1 MGKIIGIDLGT
12 TNSCMS
18 YYREGGEVEVIVNAQ
33 GNRTN
38 PSIVSFSEDGELLVG
53 ELAKNQAVLNAT
65 RTVRSIKRYM
75 GTEKKISIGDKEYT
89 PQQISAM
96 ILQKL
101 KHDAE
106 EFLGENIDEAVIT
119 VPAYFSD
126 AQRQATK
133 DAGKIAGLNVKRII
147 NEPTAAALSY
157 GLDKEED
164 QIVLV
169 YDLGGGTFD
178 VSILEITTI
187 EGNKTIEVRAT
198 NGINQLGGDDFDD
211 KIIEYLVDEFKKD
224 TGIDLK
230 SEKMAMQI
238 LKDAAEKAKIQ
249 LSEAKTS
256 KISVPFISANEKG
269 PLHLDKELT
278 RAKFESLIEELVE
291 ATIDPVKQAV
301 EDAMISEKEIS
312 KIILVGGSTRV
323 PLVQETLKSIFNTEI
338 YKGINPDEVVSR
350 GAAIQGAVMSDD
362 IKGIVLVDVTPLTLG
377 IETEG
382 GLVTSIITK
391 NTVIPTTET
400 KVFTTVVD
408 NQKSVEIKVVQ
419 GERKFAKDNI
429 NLGNFELTNIR
440 KAPKG
445 EPRIE
450 VTFDIDVNGILNV
463 SAIDVD
469 NKSIQKILISNSY
482 SLSEEDIEKMVNE
495 AKEYEEEDKKQRKIV
510 ELKNETDS
518 IISKVRRLVRLKKEK
533 LETEESLEI
542 DKLIDDIEIYMENEN
557 FSILEEKLVKLKE
570 KMEIITKL

>member
-382 GLVTSIITK
+382 GLVTPIITK

>member
-518 IISKVRRLVRLKKEK
+518 IISKVRRLVRLKKEN

>member
-18 YYREGGEVEVIVNAQ
+18 YYREGGEVEVIVNSQ
-33 GNRTN
+33 GNRTT
-38 PSIVSFSEDGELLVG
+38 PSVVSFSESGELLVG
-53 ELAKNQAVLNAT
+53 EVAKNQAVLNAD
-65 RTVRSIKRYM
+65 RTIRSIKRHM
-75 GTEKKISIGDKEYT
+75 GTDYKVKIGNKEYT

-101 KHDAE
+101 KYYAE
-106 EFLGENIDEAVIT
+106 EFLGENIEEAVIT

-157 GLDKEED
+157 GLDKEDD

-187 EGNKTIEVRAT
+187 EGSKTIEVKST
-198 NGINQLGGDDFDD
+198 NGINHLGGDDFDN
-211 KIIEYLVDEFKKD
+211 KIIDYLADEFKKE

-230 SEKMAMQI
+230 KDKMAMQT

-249 LSEAKTS
+249 LSEAKST
-256 KISVPFISANEKG
+256 KISIPFISANEKG
-269 PLHLDKELT
+269 PLHLDKEIS

-291 ATIDPVKQAV
+291 STIDPIKQAV
-301 EDAMISEKEIS
+301 EDADISEKDIN
-312 KIILVGGSTRV
+312 KIILVGGSTRI
-323 PLVQETLKSIFNTEI
+323 PLVQETLKTLFNTEV
-338 YKGINPDEVVSR
+338 YKGLNPDEVVSR
-350 GAAIQGAVMSDD
+350 GAAIQGGVMSDD

-382 GLVTSIITK
+382 GLVTPIIAR

-400 KVFTTVVD
+400 KVFTTVAD
-408 NQKSVEIKVVQ
+408 NQRSVEIKVVQ

-463 SAIDVD
+463 SAVDVD
-469 NKSIQKILISNSY
+469 NGSEQKILISNSY
-482 SLSEEDIEKMVNE
+482 SLNEEEIDKMVNE
-495 AKEYEEEDKKQRKIV
+495 AKQFEEEDKKKRKIV
-510 ELKNETDS
+510 ELKNEVDS
-518 IISKVRRLVRLKKEK
+518 LTAKLKRMLRLKKEK
-533 LETEESLEI
+533 IEEEEMKTI
-542 DKLIDDIEIYMENEN
+542 EKMIDDVEIFAENEN
-557 FSILEEKLVKLKE
+557 FEVLESKLLKLRE
-570 KMEIITKL
+570 KMEVISNL

>member
-18 YYREGGEVEVIVNAQ
+18 YYGEGGEVEVIVNAQ